1 MQSGSLRVRL
11 RVRLVRGW
19 RSSFSS
25 RQDSKRYLNIH
36 THVTH
41 TCCKSRMGTHTHSC
55 PLCHTC
61 TRNVPCMALNY
72 AQIHTG
78 AHRHT
83 HLFLLISRDNAHTR
97 TGGSYYALR
106 LECFDGIIA
115 VTSEEK
121 ETEWGMGMEGERER
135 KKEESADTLSML
147 MLWGS
152 TPPVISNLPPSL
164 HLFVSP
170 SSYLTSSTFHRWST
184 RTRGRWRER

>member
-11 RVRLVRGW
+11 RVCLVRGW

-135 KKEESADTLSML
+135 ERKRGECWHSQHANVVRLY
-147 MLWGS
+147 
-152 TPPVISNLPPSL
+152 PPCDFKPPTLPPSL
-164 HLFVSP
+164 CLSIFLSHILYISQVE
-170 SSYLTSSTFHRWST
+170 H
-184 RTRGRWRER
+184 